1 MKYTVNGFNNFG
13 FINAKLSESDL
24 APIKTEINNIQNN
37 FELYETQKH
46 NKNLIGNI
54 KKEYKLVESQKY
66 IEELLM
72 PLVGAYNNDFG
83 YIKEFNILT
92 NSVPIVLDDCWVNF
106 QKKYEF
112 NPAHNHSGIYS
123 FVIWINV
130 PYDMEEELKLSPG
143 AEARSNLAGSFV
155 FLYNDTTGKIKP
167 FDILI
172 DKNMENNIVFFPSN
186 FYHMVYPFFSSDK
199 YRVSVSGNFKLETG
213 ELVEKVL
220 DCDVGLG

>member
-1 MKYTVNGFNNFG
+1 MKYIVNNFNNFG
-13 FINAKLSESDL
+13 FISAKFSESDL
-24 APIKTEINNIQNN
+24 TPIKTEINNIQNN
-37 FELYETQKH
+37 FELYKTQKH
-46 NKNLIGNI
+46 NKSLIGNI

-72 PLVGAYNNDFG
+72 PLVGAYNNDYG

-92 NSVPIVLDDCWVNF
+92 SSVPIVLDDCWVNF

-130 PYDMEEELKLSPG
+130 PYDMEEERKLSPG

-155 FLYNDTTGKIKP
+155 FLYNDATGRIKP

-199 YRVSVSGNFKLETG
+199 YRVSVSGNFKLKTG

-220 DCDVGLG
+220 GL

>member
-1 MKYTVNGFNNFG
+1 M
-13 FINAKLSESDL
+13 
-24 APIKTEINNIQNN
+24 
-37 FELYETQKH
+37 
-46 NKNLIGNI
+46 IGNI

-92 NSVPIVLDDCWVNF
+92 SSVPIVLDDCWVNF

-199 YRVSVSGNFKLETG
+199 YRVSVSGNFKLKTG

-220 DCDVGLG
+220 DCNVGLG